1 MNYILCEIC
10 MLIGIAVGVLI
21 EKVIKVYEERA
32 VLTTLEQEWS
42 TRCNYYRKELRKYK
56 ALCWVKGIEDDNTI

>member
-21 EKVIKVYEERA
+21 EKAIKVYEERA
-32 VLTTLEQEWS
+32 VLTTLEREWS
-42 TRCNYYRKELRKYK
+42 TRCNYYRKELQKYK